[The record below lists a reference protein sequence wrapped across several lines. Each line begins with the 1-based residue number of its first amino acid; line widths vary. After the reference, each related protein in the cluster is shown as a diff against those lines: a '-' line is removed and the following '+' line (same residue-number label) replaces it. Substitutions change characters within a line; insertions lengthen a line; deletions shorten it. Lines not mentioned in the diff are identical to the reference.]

1 VAFELIRE
9 LRRQQM
15 PLPAHLIV
23 SAARAPHIPE
33 PSPLH
38 HLLEDQFIQELRKAA
53 LCFLALLMTVL
64 PAQAAETVP
73 TGLAIMTRVDDRP
86 DGDDRT
92 QMLTMTLIN
101 KSRRQRIRKVKSYSK
116 DFGKDKKSVMV
127 FEKPAD
133 VRGTAFLSWE
143 YDDPAREDDKWLYM
157 PAMKKVRR
165 ISGASKNEYFMGSD
179 FTYDDMG
186 DRNVEEDTHTLLGEE
201 VVDGHDCWKVESIPV
216 DPENMYTRK
225 VIWVCKAADMAIK
238 AEYYDK
244 DGLLKTFKALDFRQQ
259 DGFWTLFKSEMDN
272 VSRKH
277 KTVMEIDSVKYNTGI
292 NDNLFRVSTI
302 QRGNIR

>member
-1 VAFELIRE
+1 
-9 LRRQQM
+9 M
-15 PLPAHLIV
+15 
-23 SAARAPHIPE
+23 
-33 PSPLH
+33 
-38 HLLEDQFIQELRKAA
+38 RKQI
-53 LCFLALLMTVL
+53 LKTIFFCIALLMAVL
-64 PAQAAETVP
+64 PAQAAETTP
-73 TGLAIMTRVDDRP
+73 TGLKIMTRVDDRP

-216 DPENMYTRK
+216 DPEDMYTRK

>member
-1 VAFELIRE
+1 MHKKFL
-9 LRRQQM
+9 
-15 PLPAHLIV
+15 
-23 SAARAPHIPE
+23 
-33 PSPLH
+33 
-38 HLLEDQFIQELRKAA
+38 KTT
-53 LCFLALLMTVL
+53 LCFLTLLTAVSL
-64 PAQAAETVP
+64 AQTSDTTVP
-73 TGLAIMTRVDDRP
+73 TGLEIMTRVDDRP

-92 QMLTMTLIN
+92 QMLTMTLSN
-101 KSRRQRIRKVKSYSK
+101 KSGRQRIREVKSYSK

-186 DRNVEEDTHTLLGEE
+186 DRNVEEDSHTLLGEE

-216 DPENMYTRK
+216 DPEDMYTRK

-259 DGFWTLFKSEMDN
+259 DGFWTQFKSEMDN